1 MDVFAIDVDDIIG
14 AVKLDSRWR
23 FYAGTVGEWILD
35 YLSYDPSASSRSEH
49 PFRDGLLVVGNSN
62 ADAFCRAM
70 QPYQLSEAD
79 VRALIRLRGGNNFP
93 LGVVVNFDEK
103 LFVNGCSEIP
113 LHEYVPNGW
122 TGVEGNSYDHVPNE
136 VRSLWESITPIDVD
150 SI

>member
-1 MDVFAIDVDDIIG
+1 
-14 AVKLDSRWR
+14 
-23 FYAGTVGEWILD
+23 
-35 YLSYDPSASSRSEH
+35 
-49 PFRDGLLVVGNSN
+49 
-62 ADAFCRAM
+62 M